1 MKIYLG
7 ADHRGFELKEFLKKE
22 LKRMGFEVKDLGNL
36 KYDPLDDFPDFAFP
50 VARKIAKERRAL
62 GILLCGSGIGVSIAA
77 NRVKSVRACLGF
89 DKDQVEKGRQHDH
102 CNILCLPA
110 DYIDKNKALE
120 LVKTFLSTEP
130 MNKEKYLRRI
140 KKLDLNIFSS

>member
-22 LKRMGFEVKDLGNL
+22 LERIGFKVKDLGNL

-50 VARKIAKERRAL
+50 VAKKVVKEKGSL

-77 NRVKSVRACLGF
+77 NRIKGARACLGF
-89 DKDQVEKGRQHDH
+89 DKDQVEKGREHDH

-110 DYIDKNKALE
+110 DYIDKKSALE
-120 LVKTFLSTEP
+120 LAKIFLSAKPRNE
-130 MNKEKYLRRI
+130 EKYLRRI
-140 KKLDLNIFSS
+140 KKLDE